1 MPSIF
6 LSPSTQHANLY
17 VNGGNERQ
25 YMNYIADRMEP
36 YLISSCI
43 SFSRNDPNRDFRAA
57 IIASNAGNYDV
68 HFSIHSNAAGP
79 GREGQVRGSEFYY
92 DPNSSES
99 RRLATITA
107 NNMKYIYPD
116 PSKVR
121 IVTTTTLGE
130 VVNTR
135 AVAILCEVAYHDNIE
150 DAEWIKAN
158 LTPIAVV
165 LVHALC
171 DYFGITFAEAQAVTT
186 GTVVTGG
193 ANLNIRQHP
202 SATSRLMGSIPSGA
216 SVRITGRCGN
226 WYGVRYNNISGF
238 ASADFITAKK

>member
-6 LSPSTQHANLY
+6 LSPSTQHFNLY

-36 YLISSCI
+36 YLFSSGI
-43 SFSRNDPNRDFRAA
+43 SFSRNNPNLNFAAA
-57 IIASNAGNYDV
+57 IAASNAGNYNV
-68 HFSIHSNAAGP
+68 HFSVHSNAAGA

-92 DPNSSES
+92 DPNSYES

-116 PSKVR
+116 PTKVR
-121 IVTTTTLGE
+121 IVPTTTLGE

-135 AVAILCEVAYHDNIE
+135 AVAILCEVAYHDNRE
-150 DAEWIKAN
+150 DAEWIKNN

-165 LVHALC
+165 LVQALC
-171 DYFGITFAEAQAVTT
+171 DYFGIPFVQAKPISYGIVN
-186 GTVVTGG
+186 TGG

-202 SATSRLMGSIPSGA
+202 WATARLLGVIPNGA
-216 SVRITGRCGN
+216 SVRIIGRTGN
-226 WYGVRYNNISGF
+226 WYAVRFNDISGF
-238 ASADFITAKK
+238 SSADFIVV